1 MGYSNGILESDEKGG
16 SGERGEQGLPGIGFK
31 LTDDGN
37 FDIDGKR
44 LTDVSQPVDGR
55 DATTKAYVDGEI
67 GHHTGNFNHLRQS
80 FTFYDSSGTELA
92 LSTDSITGL
101 VTDYKHGYYKIPKS
115 GDDYNFSTLDIKIRN
130 NLPQSTYS
138 ALFYLYGYRNNSI
151 MSGDDLGP
159 ILFGV
164 DGTNYNI
171 LKYDDD
177 DSTQTRNHTKGI
189 IWFTSDGSAGSI
201 ELGLRF
207 FDKSITHFVIL
218 SRCVKGKVNLGF
230 SSNIFNVSSTVGN
243 VTLYFEDINMNRRN
257 IKNLG
262 GPTDDGDVTNKKY
275 VDTENAKQDI
285 AINDKASKSYV
296 DGEIAKVHIDTTPL
310 LPRDGSRSM
319 TDDLDIGGNNIL
331 KVENLVDYKDTDPYD
346 YRVKD
351 VKSVVNKEYLNE
363 NFIKKVDKDG
373 REYYDLKQLVIKN
386 SAPHDD
392 GSYDNNTLV
401 SKAFVQAENAKQD
414 ITINNISS
422 ISAYNTN
429 LITALQTSKAD
440 QSYVDDNFLNLDGSK
455 SMTGNLNTDGN
466 YIDGLPEL
474 VEDDTSDETLA
485 KIKGRAIDFGYF
497 KKERDYLVRR
507 MVEED
512 GDLLPKDGS
521 EPMGGN
527 LSMTD
532 SSGNKHSIIGLKD
545 PQPSDSSYAASV
557 NFVNTTV
564 NGSNVIIKG
573 VIDKKIQ
580 ESEERSIRAV
590 QQENVFEKVMVDDL
604 FILDDDDI
612 HKVAAVDKDFHKVNQ
627 ETYLFKIDYDSSID
641 YYSTR
646 LSVNVVYL
654 PIGYYTIVFE
664 MYFSDK
670 IDPDKITIDA
680 LSGTLAVSKINT
692 KLSAD
697 HTRSVINFYKAM
709 IHPSDDEL
717 DIDIV
722 LKNKA
727 GQAYEADTQI
737 FVVVYGVAGTQNDVD
752 TRLWDRYFYIDDKKI
767 HFEAPIDMVNKDIEN
782 VNDLSINNELN
793 MNNRQIKKLGDGN
806 ENSDGV
812 NVKQL
817 NEMETN
823 VTNYVTGEFGKVN
836 PVLSNNSD
844 LIKFIYRN
852 LIRNDSKLFLIKEL
866 YFPDSIEGRTQ
877 NNYTY
882 QTNGDNKGDVT
893 FYLTFV
899 HKATTSD
906 NMMIALH
913 WEGGAIHPIY
923 IFVSKDRIVASKNPL
938 IDDPSL
944 KMGFIPSYGIGK
956 QLYLW
961 ILIENDGI
969 KIMYNLNYPPL
980 TIFHDGIQNKD
991 VNLRIIDVSDS
1002 PFTIQR
1008 GLITKN
1014 IYYADSVAYKDVREY
1029 EISEGTFVSAV

>member
-16 SGERGEQGLPGIGFK
+16 SGEIGEQGLPGIGFN

-44 LTDVSQPVDGR
+44 LTDVSPPVDSR

-67 GHHTGNFNHLRQS
+67 GRHTGNFYHLRQS

-101 VTDYKHGYYKIPKS
+101 LTDYKHGYYKIPKS

-138 ALFYLYGYRNNSI
+138 ALFYLYGYRNNTK
-151 MSGDDLGP
+151 MTGQDLVP
-159 ILFGV
+159 ILFSV
-164 DGTNYNI
+164 DGSNYRI
-171 LKYDDD
+171 IKYDDD
-177 DSTQTRNHTKGI
+177 DNMETTDHVKAI
-189 IWFTSDGSAGSI
+189 IWFTSDGNAGSI
-201 ELGLRF
+201 ELGFRF

-218 SRCVKGKVNLGF
+218 SRCVEGKVNLGF
-230 SSNIFNVSSTVGN
+230 SPNIFYVSYADDDKI
-243 VTLYFEDINMNRRN
+243 LYFENVDMNNRYILN
-257 IKNLG
+257 VGEPLEE
-262 GPTDDGDVTNKKY
+262 GDAVNKKY
-275 VDTENAKQDI
+275 VDDENAKQDT
-285 AINDKASKSYV
+285 AINDKAIKSYV

-319 TDDLDIGGNNIL
+319 TGDFDNGGNNIL

-363 NFIKKVDKDG
+363 KIIKKVDKDG

-414 ITINNISS
+414 TTINNISS
-422 ISAYNTN
+422 ISAYNIN
-429 LITALQTSKAD
+429 LIKALQTGKAD

-455 SMTGNLNTDGN
+455 SMKGNLNTDGN

-474 VEDDTSDETLA
+474 VEDDKSDETLA

-497 KKERDYLVRR
+497 KKQRDY
-507 MVEED
+507 
-512 GDLLPKDGS
+512 LLPKDGS

-564 NGSNVIIKG
+564 NGSNVIING

-580 ESEERSIRAV
+580 ESEERSIQAV

-612 HKVAAVDKDFHKVNQ
+612 HKVAVVDKDFHKVNQ
-627 ETYLFKIDYDSSID
+627 ETYQFKIDYDSSKG

-664 MYFSDK
+664 MYFSD
-670 IDPDKITIDA
+670 
-680 LSGTLAVSKINT
+680 
-692 KLSAD
+692 
-697 HTRSVINFYKAM
+697 
-709 IHPSDDEL
+709 
-717 DIDIV
+717 
-722 LKNKA
+722 
-727 GQAYEADTQI
+727 
-737 FVVVYGVAGTQNDVD
+737 
-752 TRLWDRYFYIDDKKI
+752 
-767 HFEAPIDMVNKDIEN
+767 
-782 VNDLSINNELN
+782 
-793 MNNRQIKKLGDGN
+793 
-806 ENSDGV
+806 
-812 NVKQL
+812 
-817 NEMETN
+817 
-823 VTNYVTGEFGKVN
+823 
-836 PVLSNNSD
+836 
-844 LIKFIYRN
+844 
-852 LIRNDSKLFLIKEL
+852 
-866 YFPDSIEGRTQ
+866 
-877 NNYTY
+877 
-882 QTNGDNKGDVT
+882 
-893 FYLTFV
+893 
-899 HKATTSD
+899 
-906 NMMIALH
+906 
-913 WEGGAIHPIY
+913 
-923 IFVSKDRIVASKNPL
+923 
-938 IDDPSL
+938 
-944 KMGFIPSYGIGK
+944 
-956 QLYLW
+956 
-961 ILIENDGI
+961 
-969 KIMYNLNYPPL
+969 
-980 TIFHDGIQNKD
+980 
-991 VNLRIIDVSDS
+991 
-1002 PFTIQR
+1002 
-1008 GLITKN
+1008 
-1014 IYYADSVAYKDVREY
+1014 
-1029 EISEGTFVSAV
+1029 